1 MEPLKIWHAPVR
13 GYAEI
18 AADPQVEHM
27 QSLLTVPGAG
37 VEQAPVR
44 LVNHP
49 VLYDRKAAEVRLPP
63 QPLGAQTREVLM
75 EIGLGPAEIEALAEE
90 KVVKLAP

>member
-1 MEPLKIWHAPVR
+1 
-13 GYAEI
+13 
-18 AADPQVEHM
+18 M

-37 VEQAPVR
+37 DEQAPVS